1 MFQSEGGKNL
11 LFKDST
17 KCLQDVQTDSYET
30 FLGPEYMAAIHS
42 LRQCSGTAPGLYN
55 LESFYI
61 LIYVCT
67 FSAFTVMLYVF
78 FFLSD
83 RSIWRNLALSI
94 PVSKTTSEQ
103 CGKHTVSVRPQ
114 PFMNLHNNS

>member
-83 RSIWRNLALSI
+83 RSGEILHFQYLSVK
-94 PVSKTTSEQ
+94 PLVNNVENTRSQ
-103 CGKHTVSVRPQ
+103 SV
-114 PFMNLHNNS
+114 LSHS